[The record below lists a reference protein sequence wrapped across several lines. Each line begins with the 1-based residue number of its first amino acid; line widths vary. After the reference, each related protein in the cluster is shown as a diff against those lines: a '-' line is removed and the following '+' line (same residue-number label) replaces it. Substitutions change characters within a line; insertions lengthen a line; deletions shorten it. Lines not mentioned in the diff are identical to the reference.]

1 MTACFRC
8 RFEVAGNKHGV
19 RCTTPLSFTIGDN
32 RETPAFFY
40 RTNSHIFNPVI
51 AIIRILT
58 HVKVRFY
65 LVQRHNKVTVK
76 LFFVIEDCILHAPVP
91 SKQKH
96 SRTSSDTHAPGTCV
110 HTHTATRP
118 RKMRFYHFLKAR
130 YLISLPRSFRFTRVH
145 AHVAGTRHGNRSN
158 RTSRVPLFSLL
169 NNLGWP
175 HISNYDELPQKQFY
189 NFHIWTDTVSLLRTL
204 LVCVAQT
211 AGDARSHHTQFTL
224 ERKREK

>member
-1 MTACFRC
+1 MERTCFRC

-19 RCTTPLSFTIGDN
+19 QCTTPLSFTIGDN

-40 RTNSHIFNPVI
+40 QTNSHIFNPVI
-51 AIIRILT
+51 AIIRIIT

-76 LFFVIEDCILHAPVP
+76 LFFVIEDCILRSPP
-91 SKQKH
+91 SRSTAEPLQ
-96 SRTSSDTHAPGTCV
+96 
-110 HTHTATRP
+110 THTLQARAYTHTLP
-118 RKMRFYHFLKAR
+118 LDHAKCVSIIFLKAR
-130 YLISLPRSFRFTRVH
+130 YLISLPRSFWFAHVH
-145 AHVAGTRHGNRSN
+145 ARVAGTRHRNRSN

-189 NFHIWTDTVSLLRTL
+189 NFYIWTDTVSLLRTL

-211 AGDARSHHTQFTL
+211 AGDARSYHTQFTL